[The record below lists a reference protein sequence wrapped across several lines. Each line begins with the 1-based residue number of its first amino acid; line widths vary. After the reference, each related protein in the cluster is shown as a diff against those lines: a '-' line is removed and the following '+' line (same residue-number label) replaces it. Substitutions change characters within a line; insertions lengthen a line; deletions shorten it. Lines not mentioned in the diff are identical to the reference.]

1 MPKDVSKVA
10 SLSTELAS
18 YTATFTALGL
28 ALIGEQRSNGEYAVH
43 ATKSGALFGSPQV
56 DKDLKAAVN
65 ALIASLGLK
74 PTSNH
79 PLFP

>member
-1 MPKDVSKVA
+1 MPKDVTKVA
-10 SLSTELAS
+10 TLSTELAS

-28 ALIGEQRSNGEYAVH
+28 TLIGESRSNGEYAVL
-43 ATKSGALFGSPQV
+43 ATKGAVQFGTPQV
-56 DKDLKAAVN
+56 DKNLKSAVN

-74 PTSNH
+74 PSSNH